1 MRGQSSRS
9 TTRARQRKGESVTVG
24 STIPKLVALVP
35 MRHESQR
42 VPEKNYR
49 PLAGKPLYAHI
60 LETLQQCLEIERIVV
75 DTDSPIINQGIRDD
89 FPGVV
94 LIDRPQHLRGGHVP
108 MNRVLLHDVTEV
120 PAQFYLQTHSTNPLL
135 KAGTISKALEK
146 FFATFPDSDSLFSV
160 TQLQARLWNAETEPL
175 NHDPAELI
183 RTQDLAPVFI
193 ENSCLYVF
201 ERESFLQHGNRIG
214 DSPIKFEIEPD
225 EAIDIDQESDF
236 ALVKYLTHIRSN

>member
-1 MRGQSSRS
+1 M
-9 TTRARQRKGESVTVG
+9 TVG
-24 STIPKLVALVP
+24 NKIPKLVALVP
-35 MRHESQR
+35 MRHESER

-60 LETLQQCLEIERIVV
+60 LNTLQQCPEIERIVV
-75 DTDSPIINQGIRDD
+75 DTDSPIIKQGIRTD

-94 LIDRPQHLRGGHVP
+94 LLDRPQRLRGGHIP
-108 MNRVLLHDVTEV
+108 MNQVLMHDATKV
-120 PAQFYLQTHSTNPLL
+120 PAHFYLQTHSTNPLL
-135 KAGTISKALEK
+135 KARTISKALEI
-146 FFATFPDSDSLFSV
+146 FFAAFPENDSLFSV

-193 ENSCLYVF
+193 ENSCLYLF

-236 ALVKYLTHIRSN
+236 SLVECLSQSAATSPR

>member
-1 MRGQSSRS
+1 M
-9 TTRARQRKGESVTVG
+9 TVG
-24 STIPKLVALVP
+24 NKIPKLVALVP
-35 MRHESQR
+35 MRHESER

-49 PLAGKPLYAHI
+49 PLASKPLYAHI
-60 LETLQQCLEIERIVV
+60 LDTLQQCPEIERIVV
-75 DTDSPIINQGIRDD
+75 DTDSPIIKQGIRTD

-94 LIDRPQHLRGGHVP
+94 LLDRPQHLRGGHVP
-108 MNRVLLHDVTEV
+108 MNQVLMHDATEV

-135 KAGTISKALEK
+135 KARTISKALEI
-146 FFATFPDSDSLFSV
+146 FFAALPENDSLFSV

-236 ALVKYLTHIRSN
+236 SLVECLSQSAATSPR

>member
-1 MRGQSSRS
+1 
-9 TTRARQRKGESVTVG
+9 VTEG
-24 STIPKLVALVP
+24 NKIPNLVALVP
-35 MRHESQR
+35 MRHVSER

-60 LETLQQCLEIERIVV
+60 LETLHQCPEIERIVV
-75 DTDSPIINQGIRDD
+75 DTDSPIISEGIRDD

-94 LIDRPQHLRGGHVP
+94 LLDRPPHLRGGRVP
-108 MNRVLLHDVTEV
+108 MTQVLMHDVTEV

-135 KAGTISKALEK
+135 KAGTISKALET
-146 FFATFPDSDSLFSV
+146 FFAAFPENDSLFSV
-160 TQLQARLWNAETEPL
+160 TELQARLWNADNEPL

-183 RTQDLAPVFI
+183 RTQDLAPVFV
-193 ENSCLYVF
+193 ENSCLYIF

-214 DSPIKFEIEPD
+214 MNPLRFAIEAN

-236 ALVKYLTHIRSN
+236 SIVECISQTAETSPR

>member
-1 MRGQSSRS
+1 
-9 TTRARQRKGESVTVG
+9 VTVG
-24 STIPKLVALVP
+24 NNIPKLAALVP
-35 MRHESQR
+35 MRHESER
-42 VPEKNYR
+42 VPGKNYR

-60 LETLQQCLEIERIVV
+60 LDTLQQCPEIERIVV
-75 DTDSPIINQGIRDD
+75 DTDSPIIKQGIRTD

-94 LIDRPQHLRGGHVP
+94 LLDRPQHLRGGHVP
-108 MNRVLLHDVTEV
+108 MNQVLMHDATEV

-135 KAGTISKALEK
+135 KAGTISKALEI
-146 FFATFPDSDSLFSV
+146 FFAAFPENDSLFSV

-214 DSPIKFEIEPD
+214 DSPIKFEIETN

-236 ALVKYLTHIRSN
+236 SVVECLSQSAATSPR

>member
-1 MRGQSSRS
+1 
-9 TTRARQRKGESVTVG
+9 VTVG
-24 STIPKLVALVP
+24 NKIPNLVALVP
-35 MRHESQR
+35 MRHESER

-60 LETLQQCLEIERIVV
+60 LDTLQQCPEIEQIVV
-75 DTDSPIINQGIRDD
+75 DTDSPIISEGIRAD
-89 FPGVV
+89 FPDVV
-94 LIDRPQHLRGGHVP
+94 LLDRPQNLRGGHIP
-108 MNRVLLHDVTEV
+108 MNQVLMHDVTEV

-146 FFATFPDSDSLFSV
+146 LFAAFPENDSLFSV
-160 TQLQARLWNAETEPL
+160 TQLQARLWNVETEPL
-175 NHDPAELI
+175 NHDPAKLI
-183 RTQDLAPVFI
+183 RTQDLAPVFV

-214 DSPIKFEIEPD
+214 DSPIKFEIETN

-236 ALVKYLTHIRSN
+236 SLVECLSQSAATSPR